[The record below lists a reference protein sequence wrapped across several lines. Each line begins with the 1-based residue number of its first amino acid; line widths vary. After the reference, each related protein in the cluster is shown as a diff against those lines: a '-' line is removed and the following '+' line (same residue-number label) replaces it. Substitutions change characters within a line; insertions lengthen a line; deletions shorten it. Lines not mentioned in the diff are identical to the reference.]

1 MSSGTGS
8 EHWVNMERIRKIWF
22 PAMQLIEFIAVLAAI
37 TAFFVD
43 FFFDRP
49 QDRTIRAWNVIA
61 QSNIGQGNIGQ
72 IAALKTLK
80 NAGED
85 IRGINLN
92 MAWLQNVDLSSLD
105 LSRVDFS
112 YANLHGATFK
122 NSNLTQANFI
132 GADISGAKFEKANLA
147 DAIFD
152 KDVLER
158 MVNITGA
165 NFLNA
170 KNMPDLSGTCA
181 DPNNPPKNIPENV
194 LRPDRWVGC

>member
-1 MSSGTGS
+1 MSSGTGYGR
-8 EHWVNMERIRKIWF
+8 WVNMERVKNLSLPVMRG
-22 PAMQLIEFIAVLAAI
+22 IEFVGVLAAI
-37 TAFFVD
+37 TVVFTEFI
-43 FFFDRP
+43 FDRP
-49 QDRTIRAWNVIA
+49 EDRVIRAWGVIA

-72 IAALKTLK
+72 VAALKTLK

-92 MAWLQNVDLSSLD
+92 MAWLQNVDLNSLD

-122 NSNLTQANFI
+122 SSNLTQANFI
-132 GADISGAKFEKANLA
+132 GADISGAKFEKADLA

-158 MVNITGA
+158 MTNITGA

-170 KNMPDLSGTCA
+170 KNIPDLSGTCA

-194 LRPDRWVGC
+194 KRPDRWSGC

>member
-1 MSSGTGS
+1 MLSGTGS
-8 EHWVNMERIRKIWF
+8 ERWVNMERIKKFSF
-22 PAMQLIEFIAVLAAI
+22 PIMRSIEFIAVLAAI
-37 TAFFVD
+37 TAFFMD

-49 QDRTIRAWNVIA
+49 QDRIIRAWNVIA

-92 MAWLQNVDLSSLD
+92 MAWLQNVDLSNLD

-112 YANLHGATFK
+112 YANLHGTTFK
-122 NSNLTQANFI
+122 SSNLTQANFI
-132 GADISGAKFEKANLA
+132 GADISGAKLEKANLA

-170 KNMPDLSGTCA
+170 KNIPDLSGTCA
-181 DPNNPPKNIPENV
+181 DPDNPPTNIPV
-194 LRPDRWVGC
+194 GVAVPDQWVGC